1 MTCVPSTPPVR
12 VVYAY
17 AQRNC
22 YPSLMP
28 AVTWSGT
35 VRGPFQPPLSQSQSQ
50 TTAVQTAFPDAGAQR
65 RREPLRELH
74 GSQLGQPCPTPAVA
88 RRERAATV
96 HFLNISD
103 ENEPPT
109 AEHVP
114 VKTSAH
120 DMRTVQLE
128 VSRAHTECYPH
139 AGVARELGSTNIPV
153 RLPPPTSDDVGCL
166 SPLVVATGV
175 RRVRFN
181 SELSEAFSITPY
193 SQVYGMHPRFFYF
206 NCEGQQIP
214 LDATVH

>member
-1 MTCVPSTPPVR
+1 MKCVPSTPPVR
-12 VVYAY
+12 VVYAHV
-17 AQRNC
+17 QRNC

-28 AVTWSGT
+28 AVTRSST
-35 VRGPFQPPLSQSQSQ
+35 VRGPFQPPLSQSQQ
-50 TTAVQTAFPDAGAQR
+50 KAFPDAGAQR

-74 GSQLGQPCPTPAVA
+74 GPQLGQPYPTPAVA

-96 HFLNISD
+96 HFSNISD

-114 VKTSAH
+114 AKTFAF

-128 VSRAHTECYPH
+128 VSRVHKECYPH

-153 RLPPPTSDDVGCL
+153 RLPPSTSDDFGCL

-181 SELSEAFSITPY
+181 TELNETLSITPY
-193 SQVYGMHPRFFYF
+193 SQVYGMHPRCFYF
-206 NCEGQQIP
+206 NREGQQIP